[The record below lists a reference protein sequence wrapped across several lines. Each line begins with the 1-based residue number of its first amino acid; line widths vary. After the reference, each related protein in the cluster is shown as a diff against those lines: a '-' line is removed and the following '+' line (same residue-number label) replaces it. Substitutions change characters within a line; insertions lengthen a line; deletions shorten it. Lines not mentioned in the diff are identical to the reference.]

1 MNGTNSNGQTWL
13 KHLADEDFAFVK
25 RFLLNSGS
33 LKQMAADYGV
43 SYPTV
48 RLRLD
53 RLIQKIQ
60 VIDEQT
66 SGDDFQIA
74 LATLLT
80 DGKLDT
86 GTFKRLNNAYLQQK
100 QKQSDENTDRNS

>member
-1 MNGTNSNGQTWL
+1 VNKTNSNGQTWL
-13 KHLADEDFAFVK
+13 EHLEEEDFAFMK

-53 RLIQKIQ
+53 RMIQKIK

-66 SGDDFQIA
+66 KGDEFQIT
-74 LATLLT
+74 LAAMVA

-86 GTFKRLNNAYLQQK
+86 ATFRKIHEAYLDQRKKEPQ
-100 QKQSDENTDRNS
+100 

>member
-1 MNGTNSNGQTWL
+1 MSDTKSNGQTWL
-13 KHLADEDFAFVK
+13 KHLTDEDVAFVK

-53 RLIQKIQ
+53 RLIQKIR

-66 SGDDFQIA
+66 KGDAFQVT
-74 LATLLT
+74 LATLVT
-80 DGKLDT
+80 DGKLDPA
-86 GTFKRLNNAYLQQK
+86 TFRRLSDVYLQQK
-100 QKQSDENTDRNS
+100 QEDSNENNNRTA

>member
-1 MNGTNSNGQTWL
+1 MTESNSSGRSWL
-13 KHLADEDFAFVK
+13 KHLTDEDIAFVK

-33 LKQMAADYGV
+33 LKQMSADYGV

-60 VIDEQT
+60 VIDEH
-66 SGDDFQIA
+66 SRGDDFEVL

-80 DGKLDT
+80 DGHLDIASFNRLRQAYGRQKT
-86 GTFKRLNNAYLQQK
+86 KGT
-100 QKQSDENTDRNS
+100 E

>member
-1 MNGTNSNGQTWL
+1 MSENNGSNQNWL
-13 KHLADEDFAFVK
+13 QHLEDEDLAFLK

-53 RLIQKIQ
+53 RLIQK
-60 VIDEQT
+60 VRLIDEQ
-66 SGDDFQIA
+66 SQADAFQVVLGA
-74 LATLLT
+74 MLT
-80 DGKLDT
+80 DGRIDPGSFRKIND
-86 GTFKRLNNAYLQQK
+86 AYLQQK
-100 QKQSDENTDRNS
+100 QKDTQ